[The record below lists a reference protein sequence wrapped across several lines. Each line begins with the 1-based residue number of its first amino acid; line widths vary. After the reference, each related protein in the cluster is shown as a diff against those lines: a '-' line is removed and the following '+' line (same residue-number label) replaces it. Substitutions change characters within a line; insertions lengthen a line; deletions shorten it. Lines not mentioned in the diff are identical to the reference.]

1 MTVTP
6 PLDSTLY
13 MTDVDRGVERASRMI
28 DMLPPYLADDP
39 QVRSYV
45 STLARELD
53 RIEAAMNAMR
63 DGAFPLT
70 ADLRMLAIYEALFGL
85 SNTSL
90 TLTQRRTDVVAHMRK
105 RGVASRYDWQQALD
119 AFIATPG
126 GWSYAEAPPYTVNLT
141 VPVDPSGNRV
151 PVITAYARA
160 VTPAHLALVVN
171 GSYGGFKVG
180 IDHIGV
186 DAL

>member
-6 PLDSTLY
+6 PLDATLY
-13 MTDVDRGVERASRMI
+13 RNDVDLGVERATRMI
-28 DMLPPYLADDP
+28 EMLPPYLADDP

-53 RIEAAMNAMR
+53 RVEAAMNAMR
-63 DGAFPLT
+63 DGAFPTT
-70 ADLRMLAIYEALFGL
+70 ADLRTLVFYEALFGL
-85 SNTSL
+85 TNTAL
-90 TLTQRRTDVVAHMRK
+90 TLAQRRVDVIAHMRK
-105 RGVASRYDWQQALD
+105 RSVASRYDWQQALD

-151 PVITAYARA
+151 PIITAFARA

-171 GSYGGFKVG
+171 GAYGAFKIG

-186 DAL
+186 DPL